1 MARTI
6 EQEREQ
12 LAAEGRK
19 LEERRRQLAERE
31 RSELLKEVEKSGL
44 LKGDATRGNTSCEQ
58 ILGGS
63 WEDLPGAA
71 TSSRN
76 PTREVPLGG
85 FTIVLFQ
92 TSTHD

>member
-31 RSELLKEVEKSGL
+31 RSELLKEVKKSGL
-44 LKGDATRGNTSCEQ
+44 LKGDAEQ
-58 ILGGS
+58 IRAILGAVKSMGVA
-63 WEDLPGAA
+63 EVAKRLAA
-71 TSSRN
+71 
-76 PTREVPLGG
+76 
-85 FTIVLFQ
+85 
-92 TSTHD
+92 